1 MENILKVYYLSEV
14 KKMKLF
20 AGKGIKKYYGKKD
33 SLVKAVDGITLE
45 IENGKFTAIIGTSGS
60 GKSTLLHC
68 MGGLDK
74 PTEGEVILGNKNI
87 YSLNDD
93 ELSKIRRQEFG
104 FIFQSFNLIP
114 VLNVYDNII
123 LPIQLDGK
131 KEDKEYIMNIIK
143 KVGLEDQ
150 LKKFPNELSGGQQQR
165 VAIARAL
172 SNKPTVIFADEPTGN
187 LDSKTTKEV
196 MNLLKST
203 VNDFNQTLVMI
214 THDENIAKQADRVIT
229 ISDGKIIKDERKS

>member
-74 PTEGEVILGNKNI
+74 PTEGEVILENKNI